1 MPSELVAAAPP
12 DDALRDACGDTPSW
26 ACEAAWDLSGSD
38 LTARA
43 VDWFVA
49 RPLAAVV
56 IVIVAALFDRW
67 LRKLVTAVIT
77 RAVAGDAAIAL
88 DRLSGANRVSD
99 ARQHARAGTV
109 AAVACAF
116 VSTLVWTIAI
126 LLVLGTF
133 DLDLAP
139 LLASAGIAAVA
150 VGLGAQSLVKDCI
163 AGFFILLEDQ
173 YGVGDDIQVDPVI
186 GTVEGLTLRMT
197 RIRGFDGTLWSVPNG
212 TIVQVGN
219 RSRSWSKGFLDIM
232 VRNDADLDRAIEIIT
247 EATRHV
253 AEQPDVA
260 AQLIDVPDVLGVDR
274 VGTDGTAIRISIKTR
289 PGDHWRLMR
298 TLRVEIK
305 RRLDEEGIPLPP
317 TGPTLGQ

>member
-1 MPSELVAAAPP
+1 MPSDVVMAVPP
-12 DDALRDACGDTPSW
+12 DDALRDACGDAPSW
-26 ACEAAWDLSGSD
+26 ACEAAWDLSGND
-38 LTARA
+38 LAARA

-56 IVIVAALFDRW
+56 IVIVAALLDRW

-77 RAVAGDAAIAL
+77 RAVAGDAAVAL

-99 ARQHARAGTV
+99 TRQHARAGTV
-109 AAVACAF
+109 AAVARAV
-116 VSTLVWTIAI
+116 VSTLVWTVAV
-126 LLVLGTF
+126 LVVLGTF

-173 YGVGDDIQVDPVI
+173 YGVGDDIQVDPII

-253 AEQPDVA
+253 ADQPDVA
-260 AQLIDVPDVLGVDR
+260 AQLIDVPEVLGVDR
-274 VGTDGTAIRISIKTR
+274 VGVDGTAIRIAIKTR
-289 PGDHWRLMR
+289 PGDHLRLMR
-298 TLRVEIK
+298 TMRVEIK
-305 RRLDEEGIPLPP
+305 RRLDDEGIPLPP